1 MRNLLLSSATLLLV
15 PAVSVAAP
23 DFPSHTHTY
32 TPIEL
37 EPISDIPASLK
48 LASVC
53 FLGAGDCDPNAGF
66 GKGDEN
72 YTVDTGIQCI
82 NEGYGKQNCNSVQ
95 TVDGV
100 CPYNPAYGLGCKCV
114 SNLVSCPAGQTGV
127 GESCGGKYVSC
138 ECDPA
143 LVSCASNQVGQGASC
158 GGKYESCACR
168 PEYKYTSSNCS
179 YPRSVS
185 GAGCGGQYTDC
196 VCPSGVDEGQY
207 GCEEYYSAPCET
219 VCKKAYADNCHIRT
233 DNNSQTYGCMKYYD
247 DCSTKCETPYKDN
260 CRNRTEISLP
270 ANGQCAAYFSDCSA
284 KCSEW
289 TCKSGYEKNGNVCK
303 QSCDAKFVYDSS
315 NCSGEGMLLSGE
327 SCDGKYAVCKKF
339 AKILYSDRTVSYEDI
354 PAKTPIGIVVDE
366 KKKIAVS
373 LTYDSRVYNDWQS
386 IPHKYPQSWEDLTF
400 YDIPAIENCD
410 NLQIFDMKAG
420 WIDNP
425 KCLNRDGKSETA
437 KIAAYA
443 KSSGITHLATD
454 VVLSY
459 VPPQVSS
466 PASWFAKGQ
475 WYLASIEDF
484 ITISRNYDA
493 IKNTFEKLESSRAS
507 IIDISDLKY
516 VGWYASTECDVKQV
530 WVMNCSDECRMH
542 CQPKTASPM
551 TDTSSSRAFISY

>member
-15 PAVSVAAP
+15 PAVSMAAP
-23 DFPSHTHTY
+23 GFITYTHTD

-37 EPISDIPASLK
+37 KPISDIPASLK
-48 LASVC
+48 LASIC
-53 FLGAGDCDPNAGF
+53 FLGVGDCDPNAGF
-66 GKGDEN
+66 GTGDD
-72 YTVDTGIQCI
+72 YSMDTVQQCL
-82 NEGYGKQNCNSVQ
+82 NEGYTKLNCNSVQ

-185 GAGCGGQYTDC
+185 GASCGGQYTDC
-196 VCPSGVDEGQY
+196 VCPSGVNEGQY
-207 GCEEYYSAPCET
+207 GCEEYYPAPCET
-219 VCKKAYADNCHIRT
+219 VCKKAYADNCHNRT
-233 DNNSQTYGCMKYYD
+233 DNNSQTYGCMKYND

-339 AKILYSDRTVSYEDI
+339 AKILYSDRSVSYEDI

-516 VGWYASTECDVKQV
+516 VGWYASTECDVKRV

>member
-114 SNLVSCPAGQTGV
+114 SNLVSCPVGQIGV

-196 VCPSGVDEGQY
+196 VCPAGVDEGQY

-373 LTYDSRVYNDWQS
+373 LTHDSRVYNDWQS

-443 KSSGITHLATD
+443 KSLGITHLATD

-516 VGWYASTECDVKQV
+516 VGWYASTECDVKRV
-530 WVMNCSDECRMH
+530 WVMDCLDECRMH

>member
-1 MRNLLLSSATLLLV
+1 K
-15 PAVSVAAP
+15 
-23 DFPSHTHTY
+23 
-32 TPIEL
+32 
-37 EPISDIPASLK
+37 PISDIPASLK
-48 LASVC
+48 LASIC
-53 FLGAGDCDPNAGF
+53 FLGVGDCDPNAGF
-66 GKGDEN
+66 GTGDD
-72 YTVDTGIQCI
+72 YSMDTVQQCL
-82 NEGYGKQNCNSVQ
+82 NEGYTKLNCNSVQ

-185 GAGCGGQYTDC
+185 GDSCGGQYTDC
-196 VCPSGVDEGQY
+196 VCPSGVNEGQY
-207 GCEEYYSAPCET
+207 GCEEYYPAPCET
-219 VCKKAYADNCHIRT
+219 VCKKAYADNCHNRT

-339 AKILYSDRTVSYEDI
+339 AKILYSDRSVSYEDI

-516 VGWYASTECDVKQV
+516 VGWYASTECDVKRV

>member
-196 VCPSGVDEGQY
+196 VCPSGVNEGQY

-373 LTYDSRVYNDWQS
+373 LTHDSRVYNDWQS

>member
-37 EPISDIPASLK
+37 KPISDIPASLK
-48 LASVC
+48 LASIC
-53 FLGAGDCDPNAGF
+53 FLGVGDCDPNAGF
-66 GKGDEN
+66 GTGDD
-72 YTVDTGIQCI
+72 YSMDTVQQCL
-82 NEGYGKQNCNSVQ
+82 NEGYTKQNCNSVQ
-95 TVDGV
+95 TIDGV
-100 CPYNPAYGLGCKCV
+100 CPYNPAYGLGCKCAP
-114 SNLVSCPAGQTGV
+114 NLVSCPVGQIGV

-196 VCPSGVDEGQY
+196 VCPSGVNEGQY

-373 LTYDSRVYNDWQS
+373 LTHDSRVYNDWQS

-443 KSSGITHLATD
+443 KSLGITHLATD

-516 VGWYASTECDVKQV
+516 VGWYASTECDVKRV
-530 WVMNCSDECRMH
+530 WVMDCLDECRMH

>member
-15 PAVSVAAP
+15 PAVSMAAP
-23 DFPSHTHTY
+23 GFITYTHTD

-37 EPISDIPASLK
+37 KPISDIPASLK
-48 LASVC
+48 LASIC
-53 FLGAGDCDPNAGF
+53 FLGVGDCDPNAGF
-66 GKGDEN
+66 GTGDD
-72 YTVDTGIQCI
+72 YSMDTVQQCL
-82 NEGYGKQNCNSVQ
+82 NEGYTKQNCNSVQ
-95 TVDGV
+95 TIDGV
-100 CPYNPAYGLGCKCV
+100 CPYNPAYGLGCKCAP
-114 SNLVSCPAGQTGV
+114 NLVSCPVGQIGV

-196 VCPSGVDEGQY
+196 VCPSGVNEGQY

-373 LTYDSRVYNDWQS
+373 LTHDSRVYNDWQS

-443 KSSGITHLATD
+443 KSLGITHLATD

-516 VGWYASTECDVKQV
+516 VGWYASTECDVKRV
-530 WVMNCSDECRMH
+530 WVMDCLDECRMH